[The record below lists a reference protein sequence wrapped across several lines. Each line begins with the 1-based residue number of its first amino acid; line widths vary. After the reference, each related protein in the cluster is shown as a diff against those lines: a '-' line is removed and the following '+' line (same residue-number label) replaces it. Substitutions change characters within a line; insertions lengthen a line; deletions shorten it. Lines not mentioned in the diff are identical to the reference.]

1 AEPEL
6 LAIAVSM
13 AEALAAAHEQ
23 GVVHRDLKP
32 SNIMVT
38 VRGHVKVLDFGL
50 AACFEEAEGAT
61 TQSRDRT
68 RSVELVGTVPYMAPE
83 QLFGQ
88 PVDAR
93 TDVFSLGAVLYEL
106 VTGFAPFSGRVP
118 TAIADAILHQAPVPP
133 RRARPAISPGLET
146 VILRCLEKRA
156 ADRYPSA
163 RELADDLRRLAEGGA
178 PRPAPSTRVRL
189 RGRPSR
195 APRAP

>member
-1 AEPEL
+1 KFLNPRTREVRGARERLEAEARTVSKLDHPGIATVFDFDVDDGRHFLVMEFVRGVTLVERLANGPLAQPEL
-6 LAIAVSM
+6 VGIAVSM

-83 QLFGQ
+83 QL
-88 PVDAR
+88 
-93 TDVFSLGAVLYEL
+93 
-106 VTGFAPFSGRVP
+106 
-118 TAIADAILHQAPVPP
+118 
-133 RRARPAISPGLET
+133 
-146 VILRCLEKRA
+146 
-156 ADRYPSA
+156 
-163 RELADDLRRLAEGGA
+163 
-178 PRPAPSTRVRL
+178 
-189 RGRPSR
+189 
-195 APRAP
+195 